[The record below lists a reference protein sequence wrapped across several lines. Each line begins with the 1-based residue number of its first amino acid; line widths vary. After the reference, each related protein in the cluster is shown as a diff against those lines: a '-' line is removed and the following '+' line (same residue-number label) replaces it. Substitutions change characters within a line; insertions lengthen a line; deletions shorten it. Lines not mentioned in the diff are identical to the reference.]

1 MLEEGQDAF
10 QYAPQMLL
18 VPLVCIVLTVLSF
31 VLLAEGLARRG
42 QVSLR
47 RSWLD
52 T

>member
-1 MLEEGQDAF
+1 MLEEGQNAF

-18 VPLVCIVLTVLSF
+18 VPLACIVLTVLSF
-31 VLLAEGLARRG
+31 VLIGEGLARRG

>member
-1 MLEEGQDAF
+1 
-10 QYAPQMLL
+10 
-18 VPLVCIVLTVLSF
+18 VLTVLSF
-31 VLLAEGLARRG
+31 VLLAEALARRG